1 MTLFVSACSSGETS
15 SVTQAPPETPVSV
28 IASTGARA
36 TVTSLESLPLQEL
49 RASSVEA
56 TSELGP
62 QWAAGNV
69 IDGNLDT
76 EWRAHREDGFLSE
89 EPLTL
94 TFRFSEPV
102 SIKEIEIYNAV
113 DNERFSRN
121 HHRIH
126 YLDFA
131 ADDLDLVML
140 TELADDNVVRV
151 LDYFSISTLTLT
163 LEILETYEPTV
174 TGNDGPVDELAVAE
188 IRFFG
193 EPAP

>member
-1 MTLFVSACSSGETS
+1 MEGSSRRR
-15 SVTQAPPETPVSV
+15 VP
-28 IASTGARA
+28 
-36 TVTSLESLPLQEL
+36 
-49 RASSVEA
+49 
-56 TSELGP
+56 
-62 QWAAGNV
+62 
-69 IDGNLDT
+69 
-76 EWRAHREDGFLSE
+76 SE

-140 TELADDNVVRV
+140 TELADDNVVG
-151 LDYFSISTLTLT
+151 SWTISRS
-163 LEILETYEPTV
+163 
-174 TGNDGPVDELAVAE
+174 A
-188 IRFFG
+188 R
-193 EPAP
+193 